1 MRLILAP
8 TPSKRGCVHAAR
20 VFDKPTDD
28 PRAKRNVPR
37 MCTWSTRGEEEHAL
51 VSDGHKLSFA
61 YRICVFLI
69 RGGVNPA
76 MPNDW
81 YAILEVEPSATSSDI
96 RSAYRKQALRSHPDR
111 AQTDDKDQAT
121 AQFKLV
127 AEYVFLDQ
135 GVY

>member
-1 MRLILAP
+1 
-8 TPSKRGCVHAAR
+8 
-20 VFDKPTDD
+20 
-28 PRAKRNVPR
+28 
-37 MCTWSTRGEEEHAL
+37 
-51 VSDGHKLSFA
+51 
-61 YRICVFLI
+61 
-69 RGGVNPA
+69 VNPA

>member
-1 MRLILAP
+1 MCAYRP
-8 TPSKRGCVHAAR
+8 R
-20 VFDKPTDD
+20 FDENGDD

-81 YAILEVEPSATSSDI
+81 YAILEVDPSATSSDI

-127 AEYVFLDQ
+127 AEYVFFDQ

>member
-1 MRLILAP
+1 MH
-8 TPSKRGCVHAAR
+8 TAR
-20 VFDKPTDD
+20 V
-28 PRAKRNVPR
+28 
-37 MCTWSTRGEEEHAL
+37 STRLPTIHARNGMCL
-51 VSDGHKLSFA
+51 GCARGVHVEKKSTRWFPMDITLA

-81 YAILEVEPSATSSDI
+81 YAILEVDPSATSSDI